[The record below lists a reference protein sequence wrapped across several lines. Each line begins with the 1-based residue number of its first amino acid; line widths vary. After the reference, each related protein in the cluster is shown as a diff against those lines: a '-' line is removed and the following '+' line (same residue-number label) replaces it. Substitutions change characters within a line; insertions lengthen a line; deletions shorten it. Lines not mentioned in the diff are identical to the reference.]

1 MNSDNSNSS
10 AIRSILFSL
19 SQQCR
24 TVRLILCGYKR
35 ILWPLYFLNGCKNW
49 VLRVGLVFLTV
60 PCVKVLRLWCHLK
73 MVKALGGGDKSE
85 VFLGKGYWDLS
96 LHLSPCLG
104 ELLDLLWTFCHY
116 VLPSYWLWR
125 NRCNSFQVDC
135 LIFCYNVRELRAGW
149 IEWNNM
155 RAFEL
160 DFWSVKSIS
169 NLSLLLKRSVFYSPS
184 LIVGKYIILWIPQAA
199 LSINCWSVLLS
210 VWENGVSS
218 CTERF

>member
-1 MNSDNSNSS
+1 MAFVFSQWRHELSS
-10 AIRSILFSL
+10 
-19 SQQCR
+19 
-24 TVRLILCGYKR
+24 
-35 ILWPLYFLNGCKNW
+35 
-49 VLRVGLVFLTV
+49 VGLVFLTV
-60 PCVKVLRLWCHLK
+60 PCVKVLSLWCHLK
-73 MVKALGGGDKSE
+73 MVKALRGGDKSE

-125 NRCNSFQVDC
+125 NRCTSFQVDY

-155 RAFEL
+155 RSFEL
-160 DFWSVKSIS
+160 GFWSVKSIS
-169 NLSLLLKRSVFYSPS
+169 NLSILLKKSVFYSPS
-184 LIVGKYIILWIPQAA
+184 LFVGKYTILWIPQAA

-210 VWENGVSS
+210 VWEKGVSS